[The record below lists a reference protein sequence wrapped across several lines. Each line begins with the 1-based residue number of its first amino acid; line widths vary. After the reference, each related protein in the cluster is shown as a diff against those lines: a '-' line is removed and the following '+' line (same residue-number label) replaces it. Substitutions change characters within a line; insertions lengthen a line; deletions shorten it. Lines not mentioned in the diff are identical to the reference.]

1 MQRRCAGP
9 ARAFAW
15 LSLIIHQTCVPV
27 RAAAP
32 SSVDSMTTLIDISR
46 CPLRCHDRGAC
57 FTWPPEPE
65 FPPICACNELW
76 EGKTCERR
84 QHNPFNARRS
94 SEKAANAEWRGLH
107 GVACT
112 VNETAATCEE
122 CGEHRCDAGECM
134 LKAAPGNADA
144 YDCTLRDDKPTPRRP
159 RMSSSLYGKTR
170 GRGRGRGA
178 SPDAKGRGAPAK
190 GRGAPPRGRG
200 TMAKGRGAPAKG
212 RGTMAEGRGAP
223 AKGRGAAGRQLRR
236 TIWQQERAQGLTL
249 SKLGRAVAAAHAPEP
264 RHGARRLEAV
274 GAPPR
279 IRARVR
285 VRVWARVRVRLRV
298 WAKVRA
304 RDRARDRLRFRARA
318 NPTPGP
324 SQAGAPPRVGVCLS
338 GWLGVAVHAGGES
351 LRRC

>member
-1 MQRRCAGP
+1 
-9 ARAFAW
+9 
-15 LSLIIHQTCVPV
+15 
-27 RAAAP
+27 
-32 SSVDSMTTLIDISR
+32 MTTLIDISR

-144 YDCTLRDDKPTPRRP
+144 YDCTLRGDKPTPYRP

-190 GRGAPPRGRG
+190 GRG
-200 TMAKGRGAPAKG
+200 T
-212 RGTMAEGRGAP
+212 
-223 AKGRGAAGRQLRR
+223 AGRQLRR

-279 IRARVR
+279 VRARVR
-285 VRVWARVRVRLRV
+285 GRVWARVRVRLRV

-304 RDRARDRLRFRARA
+304 RDRARDRLSFRARA

-324 SQAGAPPRVGVCLS
+324 SQVGAPPRVGVCLS